1 MGLHTMGHLQQPP
14 TDGRARG
21 LWRLWLGGPV
31 FVLAAGSVAWADG
44 GATPLQPVAQTAS
57 PAMRAS
63 QWVGW
68 VTKVVD
74 GDTLHVQP
82 AQGGASQKLRIKGID
97 APEVCQ
103 AWGLQSREALA
114 RLVWGQPVTVKL
126 NDVDDHGR
134 WLAQVFVNGEDVGA
148 RLVAQGHAWSY
159 QFRRDPGP
167 YVFQQQQAAINR
179 LGLFAQPQAMR
190 PREFRQRH
198 GPCP

>member
-1 MGLHTMGHLQQPP
+1 MGHLPQLFIH
-14 TDGRARG
+14 GRAMAHAG
-21 LWRLWLGGPV
+21 LWLIGSWVALV
-31 FVLAAGSVAWADG
+31 AGSVALAEVG
-44 GATPLQPVAQTAS
+44 PPPLQPVAQAIT
-57 PAMRAS
+57 PGMPAS

-103 AWGLQSREALA
+103 AWGMQSREALA
-114 RLVWGQPVTVKL
+114 RLVWGQRVTVQL

-167 YVFQQQQAAINR
+167 YAFQQQQAAINR
-179 LGLFAQPQAMR
+179 LGLFGQPQAMR

>member
-1 MGLHTMGHLQQPP
+1 MGHLPQLFIH
-14 TDGRARG
+14 GRAMARAG
-21 LWRLWLGGPV
+21 LWLIVPWVALV
-31 FVLAAGSVAWADG
+31 AGSVAWAE
-44 GATPLQPVAQTAS
+44 GAAPPLQPVAQSTNLGT
-57 PAMRAS
+57 PAS

-103 AWGLQSREALA
+103 AWGMQSREALA
-114 RLVWGQPVTVKL
+114 RLVWGQRVTVQL

-167 YVFQQQQAAINR
+167 YAFQQQQAAINR
-179 LGLFAQPQAMR
+179 LGLFGQPQAMR

>member
-1 MGLHTMGHLQQPP
+1 MIIVMRVKINKTKQMLRVVASFALLIGLASCSSSSPLPNGQADL
-14 TDGRARG
+14 
-21 LWRLWLGGPV
+21 V
-31 FVLAAGSVAWADG
+31 KIADG
-44 GATPLQPVAQTAS
+44 KIV
-57 PAMRAS
+57 
-63 QWVGW
+63 
-68 VTKVVD
+68 KVVD

-114 RLVWGQPVTVKL
+114 RLVWGHRVTVQL

-134 WLAQVFVNGEDVGA
+134 WLAHVFVNGEDVGA

-179 LGLFAQPQAMR
+179 LGLFGQPQAMR

>member
-1 MGLHTMGHLQQPP
+1 MGHLPKLSIH
-14 TDGRARG
+14 GRAMAHAG
-21 LWRLWLGGPV
+21 LWLIGPWV
-31 FVLAAGSVAWADG
+31 ALVAGSVALAEVG
-44 GATPLQPVAQTAS
+44 PPPLQPVAQSTNLGT
-57 PAMRAS
+57 PAS

-103 AWGLQSREALA
+103 AWGMQSREALA
-114 RLVWGQPVTVKL
+114 RLVWGQRVTVQL

-167 YVFQQQQAAINR
+167 YAFQQQQAAINR
-179 LGLFAQPQAMR
+179 LGLFGQPQAMR

>member
-1 MGLHTMGHLQQPP
+1 MGHLPQLFIH
-14 TDGRARG
+14 GRAMACAG
-21 LWRLWLGGPV
+21 LWLIGPWV
-31 FVLAAGSVAWADG
+31 ALVAGSVALAEVG
-44 GATPLQPVAQTAS
+44 PPPLQPVAQTAALAK
-57 PAMRAS
+57 PAS

-103 AWGLQSREALA
+103 AWGMQSREALA
-114 RLVWGQPVTVKL
+114 RMVWGQRVTVQL

-134 WLAQVFVNGEDVGA
+134 WLANVFVNGEDVGA

-167 YVFQQQQAAINR
+167 YAFQQQQAAINR
-179 LGLFAQPQAMR
+179 LGLFGQPQAMR

>member
-1 MGLHTMGHLQQPP
+1 MGHLPQLFIH
-14 TDGRARG
+14 GRAMARAG
-21 LWRLWLGGPV
+21 LWLIGPWV
-31 FVLAAGSVAWADG
+31 ALVAGSVALAEVG
-44 GATPLQPVAQTAS
+44 PPPLQPVAQSTNLGT
-57 PAMRAS
+57 PAS

-103 AWGLQSREALA
+103 AWGMQSREALA
-114 RLVWGQPVTVKL
+114 RLVWGQRVTVQL

-167 YVFQQQQAAINR
+167 YAFQQQQAAINR
-179 LGLFAQPQAMR
+179 LGLFGQPQAMR

>member
-1 MGLHTMGHLQQPP
+1 MVH
-14 TDGRARG
+14 AG
-21 LWRLWLGGPV
+21 LWLIGSWVALV
-31 FVLAAGSVAWADG
+31 AGSVAWAE
-44 GATPLQPVAQTAS
+44 GAAPRLQPVAQSANLGT
-57 PAMRAS
+57 PAP

-103 AWGLQSREALA
+103 AWGMQSREALA
-114 RLVWGQPVTVKL
+114 RLVWGQRVTVQL

-167 YVFQQQQAAINR
+167 YAFQQQQAAINR
-179 LGLFAQPQAMR
+179 LGLFGQPQAMR

>member
-1 MGLHTMGHLQQPP
+1 
-14 TDGRARG
+14 
-21 LWRLWLGGPV
+21 
-31 FVLAAGSVAWADG
+31 
-44 GATPLQPVAQTAS
+44 VAQTAALAK
-57 PAMRAS
+57 PAS

-82 AQGGASQKLRIKGID
+82 AQGGVTHKLRIKGID

-114 RLVWGQPVTVKL
+114 RLVWGQRVTVQPH
-126 NDVDDHGR
+126 DVDDHGR
-134 WLAQVFVNGEDVGA
+134 WLAQVMVNGEDVGA

-179 LGLFAQPQAMR
+179 LGLFGQPQAMR

>member
-1 MGLHTMGHLQQPP
+1 MGHLQHPP
-14 TDGRARG
+14 IVGRARG
-21 LWRLWLGGPV
+21 LLCLWQCWPWV
-31 FVLAAGSVAWADG
+31 ALAAAPVALAG
-44 GATPLQPVAQTAS
+44 GGDPPLQPVAQTATLAK
-57 PAMRAS
+57 PAS

-82 AQGGASQKLRIKGID
+82 AQGGVSQKLRIKGID

-114 RLVWGQPVTVKL
+114 RLVWGQRVTVQL

-134 WLAQVFVNGEDVGA
+134 WLANVFVNGEDVGA

-179 LGLFAQPQAMR
+179 LGLFGQPQAMR

>member
-1 MGLHTMGHLQQPP
+1 MGHLPHPSIFGQ
-14 TDGRARG
+14 ARG
-21 LWRLWLGGPV
+21 FLRLWPCWLCL
-31 FVLAAGSVAWADG
+31 VLAAAPVALADG
-44 GATPLQPVAQTAS
+44 GSPPLQPVAQTATLAK
-57 PAMRAS
+57 PAS

-103 AWGLQSREALA
+103 AWGMQSREALA
-114 RLVWGQPVTVKL
+114 RLVWGQRVTIQL

-134 WLAQVFVNGEDVGA
+134 WLANVFVNGEDVGA

-179 LGLFAQPQAMR
+179 LGLFGQPQAMR

>member
-1 MGLHTMGHLQQPP
+1 MP
-14 TDGRARG
+14 
-21 LWRLWLGGPV
+21 
-31 FVLAAGSVAWADG
+31 
-44 GATPLQPVAQTAS
+44 
-57 PAMRAS
+57 AS

-82 AQGGASQKLRIKGID
+82 AQGGSSQKLRIKGID

-103 AWGLQSREALA
+103 AWGMQSREALA
-114 RLVWGQPVTVKL
+114 RMVWGQRVTVQL

-167 YVFQQQQAAINR
+167 YAFQQQQAAINR
-179 LGLFAQPQAMR
+179 LGLFGQPQAMR

>member
-1 MGLHTMGHLQQPP
+1 MGHLPQLFIH
-14 TDGRARG
+14 GRVMAHAG
-21 LWRLWLGGPV
+21 LWLIGPWV
-31 FVLAAGSVAWADG
+31 ALVAGSVAWAEVG
-44 GATPLQPVAQTAS
+44 PPPLQPVDQSTNLGT
-57 PAMRAS
+57 PAS

-103 AWGLQSREALA
+103 AWGMQSREALA
-114 RLVWGQPVTVKL
+114 RLVWGQRVTVQL

-167 YVFQQQQAAINR
+167 YAFQQQQAAINR
-179 LGLFAQPQAMR
+179 LGLFGQPQAMR

>member
-1 MGLHTMGHLQQPP
+1 MGHLPQLFIH
-14 TDGRARG
+14 GRAMARAG
-21 LWRLWLGGPV
+21 LWLIGTWVALV
-31 FVLAAGSVAWADG
+31 AGSVAWAEVG
-44 GATPLQPVAQTAS
+44 PPPLQPVAQSTNLGT
-57 PAMRAS
+57 PAS

-103 AWGLQSREALA
+103 AWGMQSREALA
-114 RLVWGQPVTVKL
+114 RLVWGQRVTVQL

-167 YVFQQQQAAINR
+167 YAFQQQQAAINR
-179 LGLFAQPQAMR
+179 LGLFGQPQAMR

>member
-1 MGLHTMGHLQQPP
+1 MGHLPQLFI
-14 TDGRARG
+14 DGRTMARAG
-21 LWRLWLGGPV
+21 LWLIGPWV
-31 FVLAAGSVAWADG
+31 ALVAGSVAWAE
-44 GATPLQPVAQTAS
+44 GAAPPLQPVAQSANLGT
-57 PAMRAS
+57 PAS

-103 AWGLQSREALA
+103 AWGMQSREALA
-114 RLVWGQPVTVKL
+114 RLVWGQRVTVQL

-167 YVFQQQQAAINR
+167 YAFQQQQAAINR
-179 LGLFAQPQAMR
+179 LGLFGQPQAMR

>member
-1 MGLHTMGHLQQPP
+1 MGHLQHPP
-14 TDGRARG
+14 IFGRARG
-21 LWRLWLGGPV
+21 LLRLWLCWPWWA
-31 FVLAAGSVAWADG
+31 LAAAPVALADG
-44 GATPLQPVAQTAS
+44 GSPPLQPVAQTATLAK
-57 PAMRAS
+57 PAS

-82 AQGGASQKLRIKGID
+82 AQGGVTHKLRIKGID

-114 RLVWGQPVTVKL
+114 RLVWGQRVTVQL

-134 WLAQVFVNGEDVGA
+134 WLANVFVNGEDVGA

-179 LGLFAQPQAMR
+179 LGLFGQPQAMR

>member
-1 MGLHTMGHLQQPP
+1 MGHLQHPP
-14 TDGRARG
+14 IFGRARG
-21 LWRLWLGGPV
+21 LLRLWLCWPWWA
-31 FVLAAGSVAWADG
+31 LAAAPVALADG
-44 GATPLQPVAQTAS
+44 GSPPLQPVAQTATLAK
-57 PAMRAS
+57 PAS

-82 AQGGASQKLRIKGID
+82 AQGGVSQKLRIKGID

-114 RLVWGQPVTVKL
+114 RLVWGQRVTVQL

-134 WLAQVFVNGEDVGA
+134 WLANVFVNGEDVGA

-179 LGLFAQPQAMR
+179 LGLFGQPQAMR

>member
-1 MGLHTMGHLQQPP
+1 MGHLQHPP
-14 TDGRARG
+14 IVGRARG
-21 LWRLWLGGPV
+21 LLCLWQCWPWV
-31 FVLAAGSVAWADG
+31 ALAAAPVALAG
-44 GATPLQPVAQTAS
+44 GGDPPLQPVAQTAALAK
-57 PAMRAS
+57 PAS

-82 AQGGASQKLRIKGID
+82 AKGGASQKLRIKGID

-114 RLVWGQPVTVKL
+114 RLVWGQRVTVQL

-134 WLAQVFVNGEDVGA
+134 WLANVFVNGEDVGA

-179 LGLFAQPQAMR
+179 LGLFGQPQAMR

>member
-1 MGLHTMGHLQQPP
+1 MGHLPQLFIH
-14 TDGRARG
+14 GRAMAHAG
-21 LWRLWLGGPV
+21 LWLIGPWV
-31 FVLAAGSVAWADG
+31 ALVAGSVAWAEVG
-44 GATPLQPVAQTAS
+44 PPPLQPVAQSANLGT
-57 PAMRAS
+57 PAS

-103 AWGLQSREALA
+103 AWGMQSREALA
-114 RLVWGQPVTVKL
+114 RLVWGQRVTVQL

-167 YVFQQQQAAINR
+167 YAFQQQQAAINR
-179 LGLFAQPQAMR
+179 LGLFGQPQAMR

>member
-1 MGLHTMGHLQQPP
+1 MGHLPQLFIH
-14 TDGRARG
+14 GRAMAHAG
-21 LWRLWLGGPV
+21 LWLIGPWV
-31 FVLAAGSVAWADG
+31 ALVAGSVALAEVG
-44 GATPLQPVAQTAS
+44 PPPLQPVAQSTNLGT
-57 PAMRAS
+57 PAS

-114 RLVWGQPVTVKL
+114 RLVWGQRVTVQL

-134 WLAQVFVNGEDVGA
+134 WLANVFVNGEDVGA

-179 LGLFAQPQAMR
+179 LGLFGQPQAMR

>member
-1 MGLHTMGHLQQPP
+1 MGQLQQPQAY
-14 TDGRARG
+14 DRG
-21 LWRLWLGGPV
+21 IGTASLWLLWPW
-31 FVLAAGSVAWADG
+31 LALVPSSAALAQGQGQSLR
-44 GATPLQPVAQTAS
+44 PLSQLVVH
-57 PAMRAS
+57 AMHPS

-114 RLVWGQPVTVKL
+114 RLVWGQRVTVQL

-134 WLAQVFVNGEDVGA
+134 WLANVFVNGEDVGA

-179 LGLFAQPQAMR
+179 LGLFGQPQAMR

>member
-1 MGLHTMGHLQQPP
+1 MSHLPQLSIH
-14 TDGRARG
+14 GRAMAHAG
-21 LWRLWLGGPV
+21 LWLIGPWV
-31 FVLAAGSVAWADG
+31 ALVAGSVALAEVG
-44 GATPLQPVAQTAS
+44 PPPLQPVAQSTNLGT
-57 PAMRAS
+57 PAS

-103 AWGLQSREALA
+103 AWGMQSREALA
-114 RLVWGQPVTVKL
+114 RLVWGQRVTVQL

-167 YVFQQQQAAINR
+167 YAFQQQQAAINR
-179 LGLFAQPQAMR
+179 LGLFGQPQAMR

>member
-1 MGLHTMGHLQQPP
+1 MGHLQHPP
-14 TDGRARG
+14 IFGRARG
-21 LWRLWLGGPV
+21 LLRLWLCWPWWA
-31 FVLAAGSVAWADG
+31 LAAAPVALADG
-44 GATPLQPVAQTAS
+44 GSPPLQPVAQTATLAK
-57 PAMRAS
+57 PAS

-82 AQGGASQKLRIKGID
+82 AQGGVTRKLRIKGID

-114 RLVWGQPVTVKL
+114 RLVWGQRVTVQL
-126 NDVDDHGR
+126 NDVEDHGR
-134 WLAQVFVNGEDVGA
+134 WLANVFVNGEDVGA

-179 LGLFAQPQAMR
+179 LGLFGQPQAMR

>member
-1 MGLHTMGHLQQPP
+1 MGHLPQLFIH
-14 TDGRARG
+14 GRAMARAG
-21 LWRLWLGGPV
+21 LWLIVPWVALV
-31 FVLAAGSVAWADG
+31 AGSVALAEVG
-44 GATPLQPVAQTAS
+44 PPPLQPVAQTIT
-57 PAMRAS
+57 PGTPAS

-103 AWGLQSREALA
+103 AWGMQSREALA
-114 RLVWGQPVTVKL
+114 RLVWGQRVTVQL

-167 YVFQQQQAAINR
+167 YAFQQQQAAINR
-179 LGLFAQPQAMR
+179 LGLFGQPQAMR

>member
-1 MGLHTMGHLQQPP
+1 MGHLPQLSIH
-14 TDGRARG
+14 GRAIAHAG
-21 LWRLWLGGPV
+21 LWLIGPWV
-31 FVLAAGSVAWADG
+31 ALVAGSVALAEVG
-44 GATPLQPVAQTAS
+44 PPPLQPVAQSTNLGT
-57 PAMRAS
+57 PAS

-103 AWGLQSREALA
+103 AWGMQSREALA
-114 RLVWGQPVTVKL
+114 RLVWGQRVTVQL

-167 YVFQQQQAAINR
+167 YAFQQQQAAINR
-179 LGLFAQPQAMR
+179 LGLFGQPQAMR

>member
-1 MGLHTMGHLQQPP
+1 MGHLPQLFI
-14 TDGRARG
+14 DGRTMAHAG
-21 LWRLWLGGPV
+21 LWWIGPWV
-31 FVLAAGSVAWADG
+31 ALVAGSVALAEVG
-44 GATPLQPVAQTAS
+44 PPPLQPVAQSTNLGT
-57 PAMRAS
+57 PAS

-103 AWGLQSREALA
+103 AWGMQSREALA
-114 RLVWGQPVTVKL
+114 RLVWGQRVTVQL

-167 YVFQQQQAAINR
+167 YAFQQQQAAINR
-179 LGLFAQPQAMR
+179 LGLFGQPQAMR

>member
-1 MGLHTMGHLQQPP
+1 MGHLPKLSIH
-14 TDGRARG
+14 GRAMAHAG
-21 LWRLWLGGPV
+21 LWLIGPWV
-31 FVLAAGSVAWADG
+31 ALVAGSVALAEVG
-44 GATPLQPVAQTAS
+44 PPPLQPVAQSTNLGT
-57 PAMRAS
+57 PAS

-74 GDTLHVQP
+74 GDTLQVQP

-103 AWGLQSREALA
+103 AWGMQSREALA
-114 RLVWGQPVTVKL
+114 RLVWGQRVTVQL

-167 YVFQQQQAAINR
+167 YAFQQQQAAINR
-179 LGLFAQPQAMR
+179 LGLFGQPQAMR

>member
-1 MGLHTMGHLQQPP
+1 MGPLPHPP
-14 TDGRARG
+14 IHGWAWG
-21 LWRLWLGGPV
+21 LPCAWLWCAWVTLASGSV
-31 FVLAAGSVAWADG
+31 VLADAPGPD
-44 GATPLQPVAQTAS
+44 LQPFAQTATHAVH
-57 PAMRAS
+57 PS

-103 AWGLQSREALA
+103 AWGMQSREALA
-114 RLVWGQPVTVKL
+114 RLVWGQRVTVQMH
-126 NDVDDHGR
+126 DVDDHGR
-134 WLAQVFVNGEDVGA
+134 WLAQVLVNGEDVGA

-179 LGLFAQPQAMR
+179 LGLFGQPQAMR

>member
-1 MGLHTMGHLQQPP
+1 MGHLPQLFIH
-14 TDGRARG
+14 GRAMALAG
-21 LWRLWLGGPV
+21 LWLIGSWVALV
-31 FVLAAGSVAWADG
+31 AGSVALAEVG
-44 GATPLQPVAQTAS
+44 PPPLQPVAQSTNLGT
-57 PAMRAS
+57 PAS

-103 AWGLQSREALA
+103 AWGMQSREALA
-114 RLVWGQPVTVKL
+114 RLVWGQRVTVQL

-167 YVFQQQQAAINR
+167 YAFQQQQAAINR
-179 LGLFAQPQAMR
+179 LGLFGQPQAMR

>member
-1 MGLHTMGHLQQPP
+1 MGHLQHPP
-14 TDGRARG
+14 IVGRARG
-21 LWRLWLGGPV
+21 LLCLWQCWPWV
-31 FVLAAGSVAWADG
+31 VLAAAPVALAG
-44 GATPLQPVAQTAS
+44 GEDSPLQPVAQTATLAK
-57 PAMRAS
+57 PAS

-114 RLVWGQPVTVKL
+114 RLVWGQRVTVQL

-134 WLAQVFVNGEDVGA
+134 WLANVFVNGEDVGA

-179 LGLFAQPQAMR
+179 LGLFGQPQAMR

>member
-1 MGLHTMGHLQQPP
+1 MGHLPQLFIH
-14 TDGRARG
+14 GRAMARAG
-21 LWRLWLGGPV
+21 LWLIGPWV
-31 FVLAAGSVAWADG
+31 ALVAGSVALAEVG
-44 GATPLQPVAQTAS
+44 PPPLQPVAQSANLGM
-57 PAMRAS
+57 PAS

-103 AWGLQSREALA
+103 AWGMQSREALA
-114 RLVWGQPVTVKL
+114 RLVWGQRVTVQL

-167 YVFQQQQAAINR
+167 YAFQQQQAAINR
-179 LGLFAQPQAMR
+179 LGLFGQPQAMR

>member
-1 MGLHTMGHLQQPP
+1 MGHLPQLFIH
-14 TDGRARG
+14 GRAMAHAG
-21 LWRLWLGGPV
+21 LWWIGSWVALV
-31 FVLAAGSVAWADG
+31 AGSVAWAEVG
-44 GATPLQPVAQTAS
+44 PPPLQPVSQTIT
-57 PAMRAS
+57 PGMPAS

-82 AQGGASQKLRIKGID
+82 AQGGSSQKLRIKGID

-103 AWGLQSREALA
+103 AWGMQSREALA
-114 RLVWGQPVTVKL
+114 RMVWGQRVTVQL

-167 YVFQQQQAAINR
+167 YAFQQQQAAINR
-179 LGLFAQPQAMR
+179 LGLFGQPQAMR

>member
-1 MGLHTMGHLQQPP
+1 MGHLPQLFIH
-14 TDGRARG
+14 GRAMALAG
-21 LWRLWLGGPV
+21 LWLIGPWV
-31 FVLAAGSVAWADG
+31 ALVAGSVAWAE
-44 GATPLQPVAQTAS
+44 GAAPPLQPVAKTIT
-57 PAMRAS
+57 PGMPAS

-103 AWGLQSREALA
+103 AWGMQSREALA
-114 RLVWGQPVTVKL
+114 RLVWGQRVTVQL
-126 NDVDDHGR
+126 NDVDDHDR

-167 YVFQQQQAAINR
+167 YAFQQQQAAINR
-179 LGLFAQPQAMR
+179 LGLFGQPQAMR

>member
-1 MGLHTMGHLQQPP
+1 M
-14 TDGRARG
+14 
-21 LWRLWLGGPV
+21 RLWPCWLCLA
-31 FVLAAGSVAWADG
+31 LAAAPVALADG
-44 GATPLQPVAQTAS
+44 GAPPLQPVAQTATLAK
-57 PAMRAS
+57 PAS

-103 AWGLQSREALA
+103 AWGMQSREALA
-114 RLVWGQPVTVKL
+114 RLVWGQRVTVQL

-134 WLAQVFVNGEDVGA
+134 WLANVFVNGEDVGA

-179 LGLFAQPQAMR
+179 LGLFGQPQAMR

>member
-1 MGLHTMGHLQQPP
+1 MGHLQHPP
-14 TDGRARG
+14 IFGRARG
-21 LWRLWLGGPV
+21 LLRLSQCWPWV
-31 FVLAAGSVAWADG
+31 ALAAAPVALAVGGSP
-44 GATPLQPVAQTAS
+44 PLQPVAQTATLAK
-57 PAMRAS
+57 PAS

-82 AQGGASQKLRIKGID
+82 AQGGASHKLRIKGID
-97 APEVCQ
+97 APELCQ

-114 RLVWGQPVTVKL
+114 RLVWGQRVTVQL
-126 NDVDDHGR
+126 HDVDDHGR
-134 WLAQVFVNGEDVGA
+134 WLAQVLVNGEDVGA

-167 YVFQQQQAAINR
+167 YVFHQQQAAINR
-179 LGLFAQPQAMR
+179 LGLFGQPQAMR

>member
-1 MGLHTMGHLQQPP
+1 MGHLPQLFIH
-14 TDGRARG
+14 GRAMAHAG
-21 LWRLWLGGPV
+21 LWLIVPWVALV
-31 FVLAAGSVAWADG
+31 AGSVALAEVG
-44 GATPLQPVAQTAS
+44 PPPLQPVAQTIT
-57 PAMRAS
+57 PGTPAS

-103 AWGLQSREALA
+103 AWGMQSREALA
-114 RLVWGQPVTVKL
+114 RMVWGQRVTVQL

-167 YVFQQQQAAINR
+167 YAFQQQQAAINR
-179 LGLFAQPQAMR
+179 LGLFGQPQAMR